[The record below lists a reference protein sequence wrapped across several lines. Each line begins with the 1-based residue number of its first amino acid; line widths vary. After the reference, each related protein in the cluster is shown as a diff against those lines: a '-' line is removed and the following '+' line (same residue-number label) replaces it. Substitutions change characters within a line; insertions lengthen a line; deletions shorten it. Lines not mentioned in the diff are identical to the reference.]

1 MADSSSAALRRES
14 APANDEGACLVER
27 LRGGDASA
35 FDGIVEK
42 YRERTARLCHRLL
55 GWPGEVED
63 VVQDVFLAAF
73 RALPRF
79 RGDASLWTWL
89 VRITINACRQHRRW
103 RILRLKLV
111 AGAQERPR
119 HARPATPERPSMAR
133 ETFEQVRRA
142 VRGLPAR
149 QREVV
154 VLHYLEQM
162 PTDAISEVL
171 GIRRNTVQV
180 RLHRARARL
189 RDRLAGL
196 IEE

>member
-14 APANDEGACLVER
+14 APANDEGADLVGR
-27 LRGGDASA
+27 LGEGGASA
-35 FDGIVEK
+35 FDRVVEQ
-42 YRERTARLCHRLL
+42 YRDRVAPLCHRLL
-55 GWPGEVED
+55 GWPDEVED

-89 VRITINACRQHRRW
+89 ARITINTCRRQRHR
-103 RILRLKLV
+103 RILRLRLV
-111 AGAQERPR
+111 AGARERPP
-119 HARPATPERPSMAR
+119 HARPVMPERPSMDR
-133 ETFEQVRRA
+133 ETLDQVRRA

-149 QREVV
+149 LREVV

-162 PTDAISEVL
+162 PTDAVSEVL

-189 RDRLAGL
+189 KERLAGL
-196 IEE
+196 IEG

>member
-27 LRGGDASA
+27 LRGQDTSA
-35 FDGIVEK
+35 FDGIVEE
-42 YRERTARLCHRLL
+42 YRDRVARLCHRLL

-63 VVQDVFLAAF
+63 VVQDVFLAVF

-89 VRITINACRQHRRW
+89 VRITINACRRQRRW

-111 AGAQERPR
+111 AGARERPQ
-119 HARPATPERPSMAR
+119 HAGPATPERPSMDR
-133 ETFEQVRRA
+133 ETLDQVRRA